1 MNNGPLKEGSFNNN
15 EISSLMQEQ
24 SDISQ
29 TTQLVQQQKQQDTET
44 SSDPAVDI
52 KKVFSKNLRLGPL
65 ILFSKTYCLYSRNLK
80 ALLSENFELTPQVV
94 IIELNQYP
102 NGGEL

>member
-24 SDISQ
+24 SDRSE
-29 TTQLVQQQKQQDTET
+29 TTQLVQQQQQDTET
-44 SSDPAVDI
+44 SSDPAVYI
-52 KKVFSKNLRLGPL
+52 KKMFSKNLRLGPL
-65 ILFSKTYCLYSRNLK
+65 ILFSKMYCPYSRNLK
-80 ALLSENFELTPQVV
+80 ALLSENFEFTPQVV